1 MCKNELQRRIVL
13 HNGRK
18 EMNIAMS
25 NKLLSKRTLSASS
38 LTRSRRL
45 GIALILGSLSAFAPL
60 SIDMYLPALPTLADH
75 LHTNASLAQLSLTA
89 CLLGLAFGQLVVG
102 PLSDV
107 KGRRMPLLISLVLYA
122 ISSLLCA
129 LTDNIWVLILLRFI
143 QGVTG
148 AAGIVI
154 SRAIVR
160 DLYSGNELT
169 RFFSLLMLIN
179 GVAPIAAPVI
189 GGLLLKVVP
198 WQGVFVVLA
207 AIGAIMLV
215 SVWFGLPETL
225 PADRKATGGLSTTL
239 RTFARL
245 IGDRSFIGFALSQ
258 AFVMAAMFAYIAGSP
273 FVIQDIFGVSAQG
286 FSLFFALNGF
296 GIILFSQLAGRLS
309 RRFGEYRLLKLSL
322 GIAFSASLALLII
335 AMAGGGLFAIA
346 SMLFLIVACVGSGGA
361 MSTSLAMQN
370 QGNSAGSASALL
382 GLLPLTLGALASPL
396 VGLGSGTT
404 AIPMSIVIFGAEL
417 LAVLL
422 FLLLVCGRQA
432 KAVQH

>member
-160 DLYSGNELT
+160 DLYSGHELT

-422 FLLLVCGRQA
+422 FLLLVRGRQA

>member
-1 MCKNELQRRIVL
+1 
-13 HNGRK
+13 
-18 EMNIAMS
+18 MS
-25 NKLLSKRTLSASS
+25 NKLLSKGTLSASS
-38 LTRSRRL
+38 MTRSRRL

-107 KGRRMPLLISLVLYA
+107 KGRRKPLLISLVLYT

-129 LTDNIWVLILLRFI
+129 MTGNIWVLILLRFI

-160 DLYSGNELT
+160 DLYSGTELT

-179 GVAPIAAPVI
+179 GVAPIAAPVV

-207 AIGAIMLV
+207 AIGAIMLF
-215 SVWFGLPETL
+215 SVLFGLPETL
-225 PADRKATGGLSTTL
+225 PADRKAAGGLGTTL
-239 RTFARL
+239 RTFGRL
-245 IGDRSFIGFALSQ
+245 IRDRSFIGFALSQ
-258 AFVMAAMFAYIAGSP
+258 AFVMAAMFAYISGSP

-286 FSLFFALNGF
+286 FSIFFAINGL
-296 GIILFSQLAGRLS
+296 GIIIFSQLAGRLS
-309 RRFGEYRLLKLSL
+309 GRFGEYRLLKLSL
-322 GIAFSASLALLII
+322 GIAFTASLLLLVI
-335 AMAGGGLFAIA
+335 AIAGGGLFAIA
-346 SMLFLIVACVGSGGA
+346 SMLFLIVACVGSVGA
-361 MSTSLAMQN
+361 TSVSLAMQS

-404 AIPMSIVIFGAEL
+404 AVPMSIVIFGAEV
-417 LAVLL
+417 LAVLF
-422 FLLLVCGRQA
+422 FLLLVRGRQQ
-432 KAVQH
+432 KVSSVPK

>member
-1 MCKNELQRRIVL
+1 
-13 HNGRK
+13 
-18 EMNIAMS
+18 MS
-25 NKLLSKRTLSASS
+25 NKLQSKGTLSASS
-38 LTRSRRL
+38 MTRSRRL

-129 LTDNIWVLILLRFI
+129 LTGNIWVLILLRFI

-160 DLYSGNELT
+160 DLYSGTELT

-179 GVAPIAAPVI
+179 GVAPIAAPVV

-198 WQGVFVVLA
+198 WQGIFVVLA
-207 AIGAIMLV
+207 AIGAIMLF
-215 SVWFGLPETL
+215 SVLFGLPETL
-225 PADRKATGGLSTTL
+225 PADRKAAGGLGTTL

-245 IGDRSFIGFALSQ
+245 IRDRSFIGFALSQ
-258 AFVMAAMFAYIAGSP
+258 AFVMAAMFSYIAGSP
-273 FVIQDIFGVSAQG
+273 FVIQNIFGVSAQG
-286 FSLFFALNGF
+286 FSIFFAINGV
-296 GIILFSQLAGRLS
+296 GIIIFSQLAGRLS
-309 RRFGEYRLLKLSL
+309 GRFGEYRLLKLSL
-322 GIAFSASLALLII
+322 GIAFTASLLLLLISL
-335 AMAGGGLFAIA
+335 AGGGLFAIA
-346 SMLFLIVACVGSGGA
+346 SMLFLIVACVGSVGA
-361 MSTSLAMQN
+361 TSVSLAMQS
-370 QGNSAGSASALL
+370 QSHSAGSASALL

-396 VGLGSGTT
+396 VSLRGGTT
-404 AIPMSIVIFGAEL
+404 TVSMSVVIFGAEL
-417 LAVLL
+417 LAVLF
-422 FLLLVCGRQA
+422 FLVLVRGQQKKMA
-432 KAVQH
+432 GQS

>member
-1 MCKNELQRRIVL
+1 
-13 HNGRK
+13 
-18 EMNIAMS
+18 MS
-25 NKLLSKRTLSASS
+25 NKLFSNGTLSAASM
-38 LTRSRRL
+38 TRSRRL

-122 ISSLLCA
+122 VASLLCA
-129 LTDNIWVLILLRFI
+129 LTGNIWVLILLRFI

-154 SRAIVR
+154 SRAVVR
-160 DLYSGNELT
+160 DLYSGSELT

-198 WQGVFVVLA
+198 WQGIFVVLA

-215 SVWFGLPETL
+215 SVLFGLPETL
-225 PADRKATGGLSTTL
+225 PADRKATGGLRNTL

-258 AFVMAAMFAYIAGSP
+258 AFVTAAMFSYIAGSP
-273 FVIQDIFGVSAQG
+273 FVIQNIFGVSAQG
-286 FSLFFALNGF
+286 FSLFFAINGL
-296 GIILFSQLAGRLS
+296 GIVIFSQFAGRLS
-309 RRFGEYRLLKLSL
+309 GRFGEYRILKLSL
-322 GIAFSASLALLII
+322 GIAFSASVALLLI
-335 AMAGGGLFAIA
+335 ASMGGGLFPIA
-346 SMLFLIVACVGSGGA
+346 SMLFLIVACVGSVGA
-361 MSTSLAMQN
+361 TSTSLAMQS

-396 VGLGSGTT
+396 VSLGGTT
-404 AIPMSIVIFGAEL
+404 TAVSMSVVIFSAEVM
-417 LAVLL
+417 AVLL
-422 FLLLVCGRQA
+422 FLLLVRGQYA
-432 KAVQH
+432 KMAKR

>member
-1 MCKNELQRRIVL
+1 
-13 HNGRK
+13 
-18 EMNIAMS
+18 MS

-160 DLYSGNELT
+160 DLYSGHELT

-422 FLLLVCGRQA
+422 FLLLVRGRQA

>member
-1 MCKNELQRRIVL
+1 
-13 HNGRK
+13 
-18 EMNIAMS
+18 MS